1 MPASWTKRIIG
12 IAVVSVIAAALA
24 WFAWPQPVLVDLAT
38 VASGPIEVTVDDD
51 GKTHV
56 RHVYTVSAPVAGK
69 VLRISHPMGERG
81 PSLHVG
87 DEVVA
92 NETVIALMQP
102 VLPGFIDARSRDQLE
117 AEVKAAEAAIDQ
129 QEAEVKRLEAALE
142 FYRTEFQR
150 AQRLAQTQSI
160 SAQALDKSR
169 YDVATSE
176 AALASARAQI
186 DVRRAMRT
194 SAAARLMDPAGVAAP
209 QQPTCCVQVLAPT
222 SGRVLKIIQDSEAV
236 VLPGT
241 PLVDLGNPLD
251 LEIVADLLS
260 TDAVQIKVGAPVKI
274 DGWGGPAIRG
284 KVTRVDPAGFLKV
297 SALGIEEQRVRVT
310 IDFADPPEAWSQL
323 GHDYRVIVHVTTW
336 SSADA
341 LTVPVS
347 ALFRR
352 GDDWAVFAV
361 HDGRAQTT
369 AIKIGHRNNRV
380 AEVLSGL
387 PAATQ
392 VILHPSDRIGDGT
405 RVSRRAEAKAKA
417 MAPP

>member
-1 MPASWTKRIIG
+1 MPASWIKRIIG
-12 IAVVSVIAAALA
+12 IAVLSVIAAALA

-87 DEVVA
+87 DQVVA

-117 AEVKAAEAAIDQ
+117 AEVRAAEAAIEQ

-142 FYRTEFQR
+142 FYRTEYQR
-150 AQRLAQTQSI
+150 AQKLSQTQSI

-169 YDVATSE
+169 YEVATSE
-176 AALASARAQI
+176 AALASAKAQI
-186 DVRRAMRT
+186 EVRRAMRT
-194 SAAARLMDPAGVAAP
+194 SAAARLIDPAGVAAP
-209 QQPTCCVQVLAPT
+209 QQPTCCVRVLAPT
-222 SGRVLKIIQDSEAV
+222 KGRVLKIIQDSEAV
-236 VLPGT
+236 VLPGA
-241 PLVDLGNPLD
+241 PLVDLGDPLD

-260 TDAVQIKVGAPVKI
+260 TDAVQIEVGAPVKI

-284 KVTRVDPAGFLKV
+284 KVVRVDPAGFLKV
-297 SALGIEEQRVRVT
+297 SALGIEEQRVPVT
-310 IDFADPPEAWSQL
+310 IDFADPPEAWSPL

-369 AIKIGHRNNRV
+369 AVKIGHRNNRV

-387 PAATQ
+387 PPAAQ
-392 VILHPSDRIGDGT
+392 VILHPSDRISDGT
-405 RVSRRAEAKAKA
+405 RVSQRTEAKAIA
-417 MAPP
+417 TR